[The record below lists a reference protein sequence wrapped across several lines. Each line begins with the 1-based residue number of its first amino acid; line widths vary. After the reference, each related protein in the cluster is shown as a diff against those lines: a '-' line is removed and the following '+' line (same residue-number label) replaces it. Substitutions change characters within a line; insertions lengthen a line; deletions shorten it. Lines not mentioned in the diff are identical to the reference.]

1 MKPIKKRVTLII
13 VALIKIRL
21 YRQQAKASATKSK
34 ADTTNAY
41 APQITYQP
49 SRLKASASK
58 SKTDTT
64 NTYAPQITHQRQQAK
79 VSTSKLITLIKYFI
93 KECFF
98 K

>member
-34 ADTTNAY
+34 ADTTN
-41 APQITYQP
+41 
-49 SRLKASASK
+49 
-58 SKTDTT
+58 
-64 NTYAPQITHQRQQAK
+64 TYAPQITHQPQQAK